1 MSIRTEKV
9 ASVLQQALAMPLQ
22 SFAKEVGA
30 GFVTITNVQM
40 SADIQIAKVYL
51 SVFQSKISNEKFLQ
65 KLAEEQPRL
74 RHDVASQIQL
84 RYAPELRFFID
95 DTLNQLDRIQ
105 YLLDKEKEKSQA
117 LGGKAY
123 DETDESDA
131 DDADAEDSEEKE
143 TK

>member
-22 SFAKEVGA
+22 NFAKSVGA
-30 GFVTITNVQM
+30 GFVTITNIQM

-51 SVFQSKISNEKFLQ
+51 SIFQSKISNEKFLQ

-74 RHDVASQIQL
+74 RHEVASQIQL

-105 YLLDKEKEKSQA
+105 FLLDKEKEKSQA
-117 LGGKAY
+117 LGSKAY
-123 DETDESDA
+123 NENDDSDAETDES
-131 DDADAEDSEEKE
+131 EEA